1 MTAAVAVGA
10 VLLLPPA
17 AALVSILPS
26 RTLRRWAC
34 RITGGVLLAL
44 AVPIGFGEGFSHT
57 VAPWVGTLVHAAD
70 CLLLAAVA
78 AVALRLRSLLGFVF
92 TAAQL
97 VLLLWLELG
106 PARGM
111 AADPALAADGLSLV
125 MALVVNGVGGL
136 VLLYTPAY
144 MDRYLEEH
152 PGAAEG
158 RFYVFLVLFLGAM
171 NGLVFSNDLHWFL
184 LFWEITTVCSFALIA
199 TDRTPEAVRSGLQA
213 LWMTMLG
220 GLCLVA
226 GMMVLF
232 ARTGSLSMAG
242 LAQEPTSGPALIGFA
257 LLAVAG
263 LTKAAQVPFHGWLI
277 RAMVAPAPVSA
288 LLHASTMVKA
298 GAYLILRISPAVQG
312 TPVAHA
318 VIWIGLLGFLG
329 LGAAAVAQKE
339 GKRILACST
348 IMHLGLITVCAGL
361 GSPAA
366 TAGAVLLLLFHAV
379 SKALLFLGVGAARRT
394 TGAGDLAGLR
404 GLSARMPL
412 TAFLL
417 VLALLTLLVPPF
429 GLVAGKQL
437 VLESA
442 VGRPFVLAFLA
453 LGMGVHV
460 LVYARWAGDLVCH
473 VPSGAERMPLSRGMG
488 VPMLA
493 LGALA
498 IGLPFVLPSLYE
510 KLLVPGAAF
519 RGAVEGLPAGGT
531 FAWIPATGAALGLV
545 VLVLLSGVLRTAG
558 RSWAAPYCC
567 GAEGWSDGV
576 PAFKGPLSRFEP
588 HRVEDAIFASGI
600 GSWPVDRVLVT
611 AGAALLAAL
620 LLGALLGAT

>member
-1 MTAAVAVGA
+1 MSAAVGTA
-10 VLLLPPA
+10 LLLPLA
-17 AALVSILPS
+17 ASLVSIIPA
-26 RTLRRWAC
+26 RPLRRWGC
-34 RITGGVLLAL
+34 RITGGLLLAL
-44 AVPIGFGEGFSHT
+44 ALPLWLGGTFSHP
-57 VAPWVGTLVHAAD
+57 VPVPWLHSLVHAAD
-70 CLLLAAVA
+70 YLLLAVVA
-78 AVALRLRSLLGFVF
+78 AVTLRLRSLPGFVF

-97 VLLLWLELG
+97 ALLLWLDLG
-106 PARGM
+106 PAGGTV
-111 AADPALAADGLSLV
+111 ASPALAADGLSLV

-171 NGLVFSNDLHWFL
+171 NGLVFSNDLRWFL
-184 LFWEITTVCSFALIA
+184 LFWEITTVCSFVLIA

-226 GMMVLF
+226 GMIVLF
-232 ARTGSLSMAG
+232 TRTGSLSMAG
-242 LAQEPTSGPALIGFA
+242 LVQEPASGPVLIGFA

-312 TPVAHA
+312 TLVAPV
-318 VIWIGLLGFLG
+318 VTWIGLLSFLG
-329 LGAAAVAQKE
+329 LGAAAVAREE
-339 GKRILACST
+339 GKHILACST
-348 IMHLGLITVCAGL
+348 IMNLGLITVCAGL
-361 GSPAA
+361 GDPAA
-366 TAGAVLLLLFHAV
+366 MAGAVILLLFHAV
-379 SKALLFLGVGAARRT
+379 SKALLFLGAGAARRT

-417 VLALLTLLVPPF
+417 GLALLTLLVPPF
-429 GLVAGKQL
+429 GLVAGKWL
-437 VLESA
+437 ALESA
-442 VGRPFVLAFLA
+442 ADRPLVLAFLA
-453 LGMGVHV
+453 LGMGFHV
-460 LVYARWAGDLVCH
+460 LIYARWAGDLVCA
-473 VPSGAERMPLSRGMG
+473 VPGGGERRRLSNGMG
-488 VPMLA
+488 LPMLA
-493 LGALA
+493 LAALA
-498 IGLPFVLPSLYE
+498 AGLPFVLPSLYE
-510 KLLVPGAAF
+510 ELVVPGAAI
-519 RGAVEGLPAGGT
+519 RGAVKSLPGGEA
-531 FAWIPATGAALGLV
+531 FSWIPATGAALGLV
-545 VLVLLSGVLRTAG
+545 VLLVLLAVIRSTG
-558 RSWAAPYCC
+558 RGWAPPYCC

-588 HRVEDAIFASGI
+588 HRVEDALFASGI
-600 GSWPVDRVLVT
+600 GSWPVNRVLVI
-611 AGAALLAAL
+611 AGSGLLTAL
-620 LLGALLGAT
+620 LLGTLLGVM

>member
-1 MTAAVAVGA
+1 MTGAAATA
-10 VLLLPPA
+10 TLLPMG
-17 AALVSILPS
+17 AALVCLVPLRSW
-26 RTLRRWAC
+26 RRWAC
-34 RITGGVLLAL
+34 RIVGLTLLAL
-44 AVPIGFGEGFSHT
+44 AIPIGFGEGFSHT
-57 VAPWVGTLVHAAD
+57 AAPWLDTAVHTAD
-70 CLLLAAVA
+70 LLLLAVVA
-78 AVALRLRSLLGFVF
+78 AVTLHLRSLPGFAF

-97 VLLLWLELG
+97 VLLLWLDLG
-106 PARGM
+106 PAGGPV
-111 AADPALAADGLSLV
+111 ASPALAADGLSLV

-136 VLLYTPAY
+136 VLLYTPTY

-171 NGLVFSNDLHWFL
+171 NGLVFSNDLRWFL

-226 GMMVLF
+226 GMIVLF
-232 ARTGSLSMAG
+232 TRTGSLSMAG
-242 LAQEPTSGPALIGFA
+242 LVQEPASGPALIGFA
-257 LLAVAG
+257 LLSVAG

-312 TPVAHA
+312 TLVAH
-318 VIWIGLLGFLG
+318 VITWIGLLGFLG
-329 LGAAAVAQKE
+329 LGAAAVARKE

-361 GSPAA
+361 GDPAA
-366 TAGAVLLLLFHAV
+366 MPGAVILLLFHAV
-379 SKALLFLGVGAARRT
+379 SKALLFLGAGAARRT

-417 VLALLTLLVPPF
+417 GLSLLTLLVPPF
-429 GLVAGKQL
+429 GLVAGKWL
-437 VLESA
+437 ILESA
-442 VGRPFVLAFLA
+442 ADRPLVLAFLA
-453 LGMGVHV
+453 LGMGFHV
-460 LVYARWAGDLVCH
+460 LIYARWAGDLVCA
-473 VPSGAERMPLSRGMG
+473 VPGGAGRTPLSNGMG
-488 VPMLA
+488 LPMLA

-498 IGLPFVLPSLYE
+498 VGLPFVLPSLYE
-510 KLLVPGAAF
+510 ELVVPGAAF
-519 RGAVEGLPAGGT
+519 RGAVEGLPGGEA
-531 FAWIPATGAALGLV
+531 FSWFPATGAALGLV
-545 VLVLLSGVLRTAG
+545 VLLVLLAVIRSAG
-558 RSWAAPYCC
+558 RAWAPPYCC

-588 HRVEDAIFASGI
+588 HRVEDALFASGI
-600 GSWPVDRVLVT
+600 GSWPVSRVLVI
-611 AGAALLAAL
+611 AGSGLLTAL
-620 LLGALLGAT
+620 LLGALLRAV